1 MTDIACPLCGGTG
14 LRCIEATEPPYIVYA
29 CRACDLGFVAPMPTR
44 EALSQAYDAAYYEP
58 WSEQHVVA
66 RTHMWQRRVGLLQRE
81 KGSGA
86 LLDVGGGDGA
96 FIKAAVR
103 AGFTVS
109 ATEFSEAGA
118 KAMRKKVPQ
127 AVVHVGELV
136 ELGLPEA
143 SFDIVTTWHSLE
155 HMRDPFAA
163 MAEIRRLLRPD
174 GVAFI
179 AVPNRNNYPM
189 ALLYRLLKGR
199 PYPLFSMQT
208 REIHLFH
215 FTPKSL
221 QLALERAGLCVER
234 IGWDH
239 SMVEPAKRVI
249 DMVAALPGIFGG
261 PLMTE
266 AMLAV
271 VRPDG
276 DAS

>member
-1 MTDIACPLCGGTG
+1 MADISCPLCGATS
-14 LRCIEATEPPYIVYA
+14 LRMIESTEPPYTVYA
-29 CRACDLGFVAPMPTR
+29 CKVCDLGFVAPMPSI
-44 EALSQAYDAAYYEP
+44 EALSRAYDAAYYEP
-58 WSEQHVVA
+58 WSEQHVAA
-66 RTHMWQRRVGLLQRE
+66 RKRMWQHRVGLLQRE
-81 KGSGA
+81 KGSGD

-96 FIKAAVR
+96 FIEAAVR
-103 AGFTVS
+103 VGYTVS
-109 ATEFSEAGA
+109 ATEFSDAGA
-118 KAMRKKVPQ
+118 EAMRGRAPQ
-127 AVVHVGELV
+127 ASVHVGELV
-136 ELGLPEA
+136 SMGLKEA
-143 SFDIVTTWHSLE
+143 SFDIITAWHSLE

-189 ALLYRLLKGR
+189 AMLYRLLKGR

-221 QLALERAGLCVER
+221 RLALERAGLHVER

-249 DMVAALPGIFGG
+249 DAVAALPGIFGS

-271 VRPDG
+271 VRPVG
-276 DAS
+276 GES